1 MKNNK
6 GFTLIELLVVVA
18 IIGILAAVGTVA
30 YQGYTT
36 NAKKNAAKSNHGSAV
51 KYIAGELA
59 KCSMGDTEVFKAKDP
74 DTGADTSAE
83 CDGITAGDVVTAAA
97 TGLAD
102 FKNPYSPGTR
112 AVVDGAAV
120 TFTEAKGN
128 VTLNVDGTDVKIL
141 SCYDVND
148 AGECDENSAASAME
162 NTVTVD

>member
-1 MKNNK
+1 
-6 GFTLIELLVVVA
+6 
-18 IIGILAAVGTVA
+18 
-30 YQGYTT
+30 
-36 NAKKNAAKSNHGSAV
+36 
-51 KYIAGELA
+51 
-59 KCSMGDTEVFKAKDP
+59 MGDTEVFKAKAP
-74 DTGADTSAE
+74 ETGADTAAE

-112 AVVDGAAV
+112 AVVDGAAI